1 MIDEDKTLP
10 GVVKLQYL
18 KQCLI
23 DEAADFV
30 KDVKVEESNYKP
42 TWEAL
47 KGRYCNV
54 RLLIHTHF
62 NTLYNLPKLQDESV
76 SDLKTLIDK
85 TRQAVR
91 SLRNIGRDI
100 VGDWLVYHTSERL
113 DPASRLQWENYLST
127 RSSKLP
133 NSEGNDSEPD
143 HYPTFEALAK
153 FIDER
158 IITLNMTDSHR
169 SMTTPN
175 SPASSLHQ
183 IKDCT
188 SKGRCFECHKQHHTL
203 LHRPPREETSENEKN
218 AKHPHQTQSP
228 SATTAPTV
236 HTNTTS
242 ISSSNRTILLATAC
256 AILEGPK
263 GQTTARAMLD
273 QGSEVSFISQDIVR
287 KLRLPCYPANV
298 TILGLE
304 NHKVGEA
311 KTVATMTLRS
321 VHAPDF
327 HLEFQA
333 YVVPKLTSR
342 LPTRKIVEINLD
354 WLGAEKLADPLYYQ
368 PGTIQLIIGA
378 DYYRQL
384 LLPGLYQIESPKA
397 TAQKTALGWVISGTV
412 ETEFARR
419 AEPTTSRTV
428 SSMHCASS
436 ENIQDELQRFWEF
449 EAIPNNKVIKPD
461 DESCENHFANTHTRT
476 PEGQYMVR
484 LPIKCQPP
492 EAAAETR
499 RLAASSLIGTE
510 RRFKQDIKLSE
521 AYCEFM
527 DKYESDGHMKRVPE
541 EELNNPKA
549 WYIPHHAVVQQTNN
563 LDWKLRVV
571 FNASR
576 LTSQKKCLNDF
587 LHAGPALQNDIG
599 LILLNWRR
607 HKVVFTADIV
617 KMFRQILVHPEDR
630 DLQRI
635 LWRSTP
641 EKPIEEYRL
650 CTVTYGT
657 ACAPYLAI
665 RTLQQ
670 LSIDEGAQFPLGADS
685 LLDNTY
691 VDDIFDG
698 DDDVLHAEKKR
709 DQVIDLCA
717 KGNLKLDKWA
727 VNHPDLHPSSCAPPS
742 SEIIDKITV
751 FKTLGILWD
760 SRVDYFAFNNP
771 QKTHISEDATKRI
784 ISSTIAKL
792 YDPLGWLAP
801 ITVVAKIMLQDIWI
815 LRIDWDV
822 ELPTEVQ
829 EHWTQYY
836 QSLAGLSG
844 IQIPRWLGSFSNSLI
859 ELHGFS
865 DASTPA
871 YAAAVYVR
879 VLKYKEDAQVT
890 LLAAKSK
897 VAPIKTATI
906 PKLELC
912 GAALLTELPSVKW
925 RHVPSQENPADL
937 ATRGL
942 QPETLQENNL
952 WWHGPQWLSL
962 SPVNWPS
969 QSQGHDTNSEEVQ
982 AFLTVEAEVNN
993 EILSRFSSL
1002 QRLIRVVAFCLRV
1015 FQNFRAKGSGN
1026 SFKDTALSLTEIES
1040 ARSTV
1045 LAIAQRKTFSE
1056 EIDSL
1061 KNGRNIPKHSKLRN
1075 LNPFLDKAG
1084 ILRVGGR
1091 LKHSSLVFSSKH
1103 PPILPKD
1110 SPLTPLYVNLAHK
1123 VSCHGGPKLTLSIL
1137 RNLVWIVGAASLVR
1151 KLVRTCVPC
1160 HRIKP
1165 RFPTQLM
1172 GDLPPARI
1180 EPARPFTNCGLD
1192 YAGPFQLRATKGRGF
1207 KSYKGYI
1214 VVFVCFATKAIHLEA
1229 VSDMTTS
1236 TFLAAY
1242 RRFTGRRGLC
1252 RRLYSD
1258 NGTTFQRG

>member
-1 MIDEDKTLP
+1 
-10 GVVKLQYL
+10 
-18 KQCLI
+18 
-23 DEAADFV
+23 
-30 KDVKVEESNYKP
+30 
-42 TWEAL
+42 
-47 KGRYCNV
+47 
-54 RLLIHTHF
+54 
-62 NTLYNLPKLQDESV
+62 
-76 SDLKTLIDK
+76 
-85 TRQAVR
+85 
-91 SLRNIGRDI
+91 
-100 VGDWLVYHTSERL
+100 
-113 DPASRLQWENYLST
+113 
-127 RSSKLP
+127 
-133 NSEGNDSEPD
+133 
-143 HYPTFEALAK
+143 
-153 FIDER
+153 
-158 IITLNMTDSHR
+158 
-169 SMTTPN
+169 
-175 SPASSLHQ
+175 
-183 IKDCT
+183 
-188 SKGRCFECHKQHHTL
+188 
-203 LHRPPREETSENEKN
+203 
-218 AKHPHQTQSP
+218 
-228 SATTAPTV
+228 
-236 HTNTTS
+236 
-242 ISSSNRTILLATAC
+242 
-256 AILEGPK
+256 
-263 GQTTARAMLD
+263 
-273 QGSEVSFISQDIVR
+273 
-287 KLRLPCYPANV
+287 
-298 TILGLE
+298 
-304 NHKVGEA
+304 
-311 KTVATMTLRS
+311 
-321 VHAPDF
+321 
-327 HLEFQA
+327 
-333 YVVPKLTSR
+333 
-342 LPTRKIVEINLD
+342 
-354 WLGAEKLADPLYYQ
+354 
-368 PGTIQLIIGA
+368 
-378 DYYRQL
+378 
-384 LLPGLYQIESPKA
+384 
-397 TAQKTALGWVISGTV
+397 
-412 ETEFARR
+412 
-419 AEPTTSRTV
+419 
-428 SSMHCASS
+428 MHCASS
-436 ENIQDELQRFWEF
+436 ENIQDQLQRFWEF

-541 EELNNPKA
+541 EELNNSKA
-549 WYIPHHAVVQQTNN
+549 WYIPHHAVVQQSNN

-607 HKVVFTADIV
+607 HRVVFTADIV

-657 ACAPYLAI
+657 ACAPHLAI

-670 LSIDEGAQFPLGADS
+670 LSIDEGAQFPLGADC

-717 KGNLKLDKWA
+717 KGNLKLDKWS

-742 SEIIDKITV
+742 SEIIDKNTV

-760 SRVDYFAFNNP
+760 SSVDYFAFNNP

-801 ITVVAKIMLQDIWI
+801 ITVVAKIMLQDISI

-829 EHWTQYY
+829 ERWTQYY

-865 DASTPA
+865 DASTRA

-912 GAALLTELPSVKW
+912 GAALLVKLLKYVRRLTFLNTVPVTAWSDSQVTLAWINQHPSKWKTFIANRVSYIQTELPSVKW

-1015 FQNFRAKGSGN
+1015 FQNFRPKGSGN
-1026 SFKDTALSLTEIES
+1026 SFKDTALSSTEIES

-1103 PPILPKD
+1103 PLILPKD

-1165 RFPTQLM
+1165 RFPTQLI

-1180 EPARPFTNCGLD
+1180 EPARPFTNCDLD

-1258 NGTTFQRG
+1258 NGTTFQGADRELRSMFKRGSTFYMEAAAAFANDGATWSFIPPNSPHFGGLWEAGVKSAKHHLARLMISRTFTFEEFSTLLTEIEACLNSRPLCAMSTDPEDLNALTPAHFLIGSTLAMIPDEEPPNVPDNRLSRSELIQKEETTFGENGPRSTYSHCKLEANGNNLQTI